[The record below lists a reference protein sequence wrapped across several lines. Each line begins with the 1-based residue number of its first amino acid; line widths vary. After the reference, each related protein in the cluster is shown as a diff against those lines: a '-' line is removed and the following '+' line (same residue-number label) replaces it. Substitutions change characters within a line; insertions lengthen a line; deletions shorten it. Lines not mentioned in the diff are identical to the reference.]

1 MRIRWAP
8 PLACFALSLLG
19 LGCSRDLRE
28 EIQEHKARVE
38 AKLEQIKALREAAIA
53 EPFVTSET
61 PSPLDPKPAVPAG
74 DYIITHASN
83 AAVVYLEDLNKLDE
97 FGNIPYRMDGTGSV
111 NRCASTLSTHREPY
125 DPIAAKNPPDAVSAY
140 KAKDY
145 FEHCESLTYLYVIR
159 SLAMTAPGVVEDA
172 YGPCPN
178 EPESIPST
186 STSADAG
193 APPDAGIAL
202 GATCKRFQ
210 GGKLKAEVLIFDIAK
225 KQKVGA
231 FRFSAENSRRI
242 DVSLYSDPK
251 NSAGQELR
259 QQIRLSFLAAARNV
273 TPTFDTGH

>member
-1 MRIRWAP
+1 MLIRWAS
-8 PLACFALSLLG
+8 PLVPLALSLVGLVG
-19 LGCSRDLRE
+19 LGCSRDLRD

-53 EPFVTSET
+53 EPFVTSEA

-125 DPIAAKNPPDAVSAY
+125 DPILEKNPPDAVSAY

-145 FEHCESLTYLYVIR
+145 FEHCEALTYLYVIR
-159 SLAMTAPGVVEDA
+159 SLAMTAPGVVEDVS
-172 YGPCPN
+172 GKCPN
-178 EPESIPST
+178 EPESIP
-186 STSADAG
+186 G
-193 APPDAGIAL
+193 ADAGIAL

-231 FRFSAENSRRI
+231 FRFSAENSSRI
-242 DVSLYSDPK
+242 DVSLYSEQK
-251 NSAGQELR
+251 NAAGPDLR
-259 QQIRLSFLAAARNV
+259 QQIRLAFLAAARNV